1 MSKQGAGGAGGA
13 GAGGGEGLNA
23 LSDLAPSLTL
33 PGQDPDARTVFEL
46 KQQAQRYKETIQR
59 DKETI
64 QQLEEKI
71 TGFETDIANLQ
82 ARLTDRLQ
90 EQTLDTSSSSQELQ
104 TLEEG
109 LENQDQRHSSNRTRR
124 YGFVETRRGS
134 ILENTVGKWC
144 TPCHISLLTKCR
156 RFLHSSSPPA

>member
-1 MSKQGAGGAGGA
+1 MKQGAGGAGGA
-13 GAGGGEGLNA
+13 GAGEGLNA

-33 PGQDPDARTVFEL
+33 PGQDPDARKVFEL
-46 KQQAQRYKETIQR
+46 EQQAQRDKETIQRDKETIQR

-64 QQLEEKI
+64 QQLKEKI
-71 TGFETDIANLQ
+71 ARLETDNANLQ
-82 ARLTDRLQ
+82 AARLTDRLQ

-109 LENQDQRHSSNRTRR
+109 LGNQDQRHSSNKTRR

-134 ILENTVGKWC
+134 ILENTVGK
-144 TPCHISLLTKCR
+144 
-156 RFLHSSSPPA
+156 

>member
-1 MSKQGAGGAGGA
+1 MKQGAGA
-13 GAGGGEGLNA
+13 GGEGLNA
-23 LSDLAPSLTL
+23 LSDLAPSLL
-33 PGQDPDARTVFEL
+33 PEQGPVARKVFEL
-46 KQQAQRYKETIQR
+46 EQQAQR

-64 QQLEEKI
+64 QQLKEKI
-71 TGFETDIANLQ
+71 ARLETDNANLQ
-82 ARLTDRLQ
+82 AARLTDRLQ

-109 LENQDQRHSSNRTRR
+109 LGNQDQRHSSKAT
-124 YGFVETRRGS
+124 GPHGIVETRRGS

>member
-1 MSKQGAGGAGGA
+1 MKQGAGGAGA
-13 GAGGGEGLNA
+13 GAGGEGLNA

-109 LENQDQRHSSNRTRR
+109 LGNQDQRHSSNKTRR

-134 ILENTVGKWC
+134 ILENTVGK
-144 TPCHISLLTKCR
+144 
-156 RFLHSSSPPA
+156 

>member
-1 MSKQGAGGAGGA
+1 MKQGAGGAGA
-13 GAGGGEGLNA
+13 GAGGEGLNA

-46 KQQAQRYKETIQR
+46 KQQAQR

-64 QQLEEKI
+64 QQLKEKI
-71 TGFETDIANLQ
+71 AGLETDKANLQ

-109 LENQDQRHSSNRTRR
+109 LENQDQQHSSKTTRPH
-124 YGFVETRRGS
+124 GFVETRRGS
-134 ILENTVGKWC
+134 ILENTVGK
-144 TPCHISLLTKCR
+144 
-156 RFLHSSSPPA
+156 

>member
-1 MSKQGAGGAGGA
+1 MKQGAGGAGGA

-46 KQQAQRYKETIQR
+46 KQQAQR

-64 QQLEEKI
+64 QQLKERI
-71 TGFETDIANLQ
+71 TGLETDNANLQ
-82 ARLTDRLQ
+82 AARLTDCLQ

-109 LENQDQRHSSNRTRR
+109 LENQDQRHSSKTTRPH
-124 YGFVETRRGS
+124 GFVETRRGS
-134 ILENTVGKWC
+134 ILENTVGK
-144 TPCHISLLTKCR
+144 
-156 RFLHSSSPPA
+156 

>member
-1 MSKQGAGGAGGA
+1 MKQGAGGTGA
-13 GAGGGEGLNA
+13 GGEGLNA

-64 QQLEEKI
+64 QQLKEKI
-71 TGFETDIANLQ
+71 TGLETDNANLQ
-82 ARLTDRLQ
+82 AARLTDRLQ

-109 LENQDQRHSSNRTRR
+109 LGNQDQRHSSNKTRPH
-124 YGFVETRRGS
+124 GIVETRRGS
-134 ILENTVGKWC
+134 ILENTVGK
-144 TPCHISLLTKCR
+144 
-156 RFLHSSSPPA
+156 

>member
-1 MSKQGAGGAGGA
+1 MKQGAGGSGA
-13 GAGGGEGLNA
+13 GAGAGGEGLNA

-46 KQQAQRYKETIQR
+46 KQQAQRDKETIQR

-64 QQLEEKI
+64 QQLKEKI
-71 TGFETDIANLQ
+71 TGLETDNANLQ
-82 ARLTDRLQ
+82 AARLTDRLQ

-109 LENQDQRHSSNRTRR
+109 LENQDQRHSSKKTRR

-134 ILENTVGKWC
+134 ILENTVGK
-144 TPCHISLLTKCR
+144 
-156 RFLHSSSPPA
+156 

>member
-1 MSKQGAGGAGGA
+1 MKQGAGGAV

-23 LSDLAPSLTL
+23 VTDLAPSLTL

-46 KQQAQRYKETIQR
+46 KQQAQR

-64 QQLEEKI
+64 QQLKEKI
-71 TGFETDIANLQ
+71 ARLETDNANLQ
-82 ARLTDRLQ
+82 AARLTDRLQ

-109 LENQDQRHSSNRTRR
+109 LGNQDQRHSSNKTRPH
-124 YGFVETRRGS
+124 GIVETRRGS
-134 ILENTVGKWC
+134 ILENTVGK
-144 TPCHISLLTKCR
+144 
-156 RFLHSSSPPA
+156 